1 MSDGRFCPCPCQC
14 VLQEGIKI
22 IKDAKLASG
31 ELDTL
36 ASMVVDKKYRRNYK
50 IQEQGK
56 HTVPALYLVR
66 EGVVELV
73 KSKGEKAKRERITAG
88 GYFGEEH
95 LLADAQGGGDMAD
108 TVVSE
113 YSAIATTNKPC
124 ICGVLTLED
133 CRGVID
139 TQKLED
145 GGDVDGDESEG
156 MLGMLSES
164 MRMDVDMLSGF
175 EQIMKRRSSLRDS
188 IQGNVGLKDLNRKS
202 VLGEG
207 QFGEVWLVSAD
218 PFNTGDEEMEE
229 KFALKIQSKTDEIRK
244 DVVKAIEQEIAVIQK
259 LNHPFIVDLVTTYQD
274 ENSIYMLL
282 GLIKGGE
289 LWNVVHQE
297 DPETGD
303 WHSGISEE
311 HAKFYGLIVAD
322 TLAYMHR
329 QNYVYRDLKPENVM
343 IDEDGYPIIVDF
355 GFAKYVKDKTYTF
368 CGTPNYLAPEIV
380 MNRGHAAGVDNW
392 AYGVLLYEMI
402 SGENPFW

>member
-1 MSDGRFCPCPCQC
+1 M
-14 VLQEGIKI
+14 E
-22 IKDAKLASG
+22 SG
-31 ELDTL
+31 DLDML
-36 ASMVVDKKYRRNYK
+36 SSLIVDRQYKRNYK

-56 HTVPALYLVR
+56 KTIPALYLVR

-73 KSKGEKAKRERITAG
+73 RDGGKKRERITAG

-95 LLADAQGGGDMAD
+95 LLADAQGGGVISD
-108 TVVSE
+108 TVPAE

-139 TQKLED
+139 TAKLDD
-145 GGDVDGDESEG
+145 GSNNNESSG
-156 MLGMLSES
+156 MLGMLSDS

-175 EQIMKRRSSLRDS
+175 EQVMKRRSSLRES
-188 IQGNVGLKDLNRKS
+188 IQGNVGLNDLNRKS

-289 LWNVVHQE
+289 LWNVVHKE
-297 DPETGD
+297 DEEGNWT
-303 WHSGISEE
+303 SGIEE
-311 HAKFYGLIVAD
+311 QHAKFYALIVGD

-343 IDEDGYPIIVDF
+343 IDSDGYPIIVDF

-380 MNRGHAAGVDNW
+380 MNRGHNAGVDHW
-392 AYGVLLYEMI
+392 AYGIMIYEMI
-402 SGENPFW
+402 TGENPF